1 VTQDDFLESISDE
14 LDRRREAVT
23 RVKRVVA
30 QVRGTTLE
38 QTAAVMAIPVLY
50 AHWEG
55 FVKQAV
61 GTYVEFVETQAMLP
75 HQANA
80 GIFAF
85 SIKKRIRG
93 LIHNQSAAKM
103 AEFAGWLI
111 KIARDPMIFDD
122 KSVDTRGNLSF
133 SNLAA
138 LCESLSIDVRS
149 LEIDKKK
156 IDSLVHKRNNI
167 AHTGRDPKYNENDVD
182 ENAGLLINILE
193 QFEQIMKQC
202 VTSCHFKASEAASI
216 TRSC

>member
-1 VTQDDFLESISDE
+1 MTEDEFLVNVTDE

-61 GTYVEFVETQAMLP
+61 GTYVEFVESQAMLP

-85 SIKKRIRG
+85 SIKKKIRG

-103 AEFAGWLI
+103 TEFAGWLI
-111 KIARDPMIFDD
+111 KIARDPLTQ
-122 KSVDTRGNLSF
+122 V
-133 SNLAA
+133 
-138 LCESLSIDVRS
+138 
-149 LEIDKKK
+149 
-156 IDSLVHKRNNI
+156 
-167 AHTGRDPKYNENDVD
+167 P
-182 ENAGLLINILE
+182 
-193 QFEQIMKQC
+193 QFRFE
-202 VTSCHFKASEAASI
+202 
-216 TRSC
+216 RL